1 MYIYHGMMNR
11 GCEFVK
17 KFLLGLLCG
26 AAIFALTAASNNE
39 IKALIST
46 IDVQFHVSGGTNES
60 LPADTMAINYQNR
73 LYVPLRAFG
82 EKMDASV
89 YYTAPQHN
97 GDRGRVNIY
106 YEDDRDLPLHDKDG
120 YVSAGQLDVKSTE
133 DGYEYLFVSGKIRFN
148 KQVPEG
154 KAVALAVLDEAGKE
168 LALSGTLRLGASPGE
183 MEASQ
188 FGAGDLTAFR
198 ISLPYMDVPEKYEF
212 EFRIVDRPTWDREQ
226 YPIGAGYG
234 AGGVNGYPLAARMM
248 DVSNGPNA
256 AKLSIEILN
265 LSLDANFTTSKP
277 LALEYEIY
285 YLDGN
290 DIKVVRTLKVTPFE
304 GTIPWKHGAVQTTF
318 AWDYKDGNGAAVPKG
333 ETYYGRIKLPAVAE
347 GYMADAP
354 KEIQSFTL
362 ETSMAIVAQIGKIER

>member
-1 MYIYHGMMNR
+1 M
-11 GCEFVK
+11 K
-17 KFLLGLLCG
+17 KFILGLLCG
-26 AAIFALTAASNNE
+26 AALFALTAASSNE
-39 IKALIST
+39 IKPLLST

-82 EKMDASV
+82 EKMGASV

-97 GDRGRVNIY
+97 GDRGRVNIF
-106 YEDDRDLPLHDKDG
+106 YEDDRDLPLQDKEG
-120 YVSAGQLDVKSTE
+120 YVSVGQLDVKSTE
-133 DGYEYLFVSGKIRFN
+133 DGYEYMVVSGKIKFN

-168 LALSGTLRLGASPGE
+168 LALSGTLRLGTSPGE

-188 FGAGDLTAFR
+188 YSAGDLTAFR
-198 ISLPYMDVPEKYEF
+198 TSLPYVELPEQYEF
-212 EFRIVDRPTWDREQ
+212 EFHIVDRPAWDREQ

-234 AGGVNGYPLAARMM
+234 AGGVNGYPLAARMYGTG
-248 DVSNGPNA
+248 NGSKA
-256 AKLSIEILN
+256 GELEIRIEILN
-265 LSLDANFTTSKP
+265 LSLEGNFTTSKP

-285 YLDGN
+285 YLADN
-290 DIKVVRTLKVTPFE
+290 EAKVVRTLKAAPFE

-354 KEIQSFTL
+354 GEVQTFTL
-362 ETSMAIVAQIGKIER
+362 EPSMAIVAELGKIER